1 MADEKEVS
9 GSFLKKRTKKLLSA
23 CTRAGRLARAQA
35 DEVFFASFFFRK
47 KKALS

>member
-1 MADEKEVS
+1 LE
-9 GSFLKKRTKKLLSA
+9 KRTKKLLFA
-23 CTRAGRLARAQA
+23 CTRAGQLARVPM